1 LFIQH
6 IFFPE
11 ELGKKITMGTEQA
24 NNLMLKV
31 KQAAWVSMAPVIL
44 SRQLAIHIL

>member
-6 IFFPE
+6 DYFPE

-24 NNLMLKV
+24 CGLMLNV

-44 SRQLAIHIL
+44 SRQLAIRIL